1 MIAFDASAVGN
12 CTVKSPELDV
22 LSPPKSN
29 AHTAGSP
36 LALSLNMRHPLAVM
50 ELLLKVKSLKS
61 VSAVVPD
68 VLGSTLVSD
77 APLAVYPVPDTS
89 LEVVYAVV
97 PAPKLA
103 ELVYSARLK
112 VLPPEFLKLWT
123 ASKSSFLKL
132 VHIAVVIAITVS

>member
-29 AHTAGSP
+29 AQTAGSP
-36 LALSLNMRHPLAVM
+36 LALSLNIRHPRAVM
-50 ELLLKVKSLKS
+50 ELLLKVRSLKS

-68 VLGSTLVSD
+68 VLGSTRVRD

-89 LEVVYAVV
+89 FEVVYAVV
-97 PAPKLA
+97 LAPKLA

-112 VLPPEFLKLWT
+112 VLPPEFLKL
-123 ASKSSFLKL
+123 
-132 VHIAVVIAITVS
+132 

>member
-1 MIAFDASAVGN
+1 
-12 CTVKSPELDV
+12 
-22 LSPPKSN
+22 
-29 AHTAGSP
+29 
-36 LALSLNMRHPLAVM
+36 M
-50 ELLLKVKSLKS
+50 ELLLKVRSLKS